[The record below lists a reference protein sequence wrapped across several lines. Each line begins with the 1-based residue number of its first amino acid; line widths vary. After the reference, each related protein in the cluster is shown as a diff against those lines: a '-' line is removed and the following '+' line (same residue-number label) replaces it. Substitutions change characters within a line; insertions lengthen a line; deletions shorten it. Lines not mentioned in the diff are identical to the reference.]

1 MSEERKKRSYW
12 GPGLTL
18 EEVRQGL
25 VSEIEEVIGWLEVRE
40 GSGVFKDPGLDLTKM
55 HRMHVVARQFIID
68 RGYDPYSM
76 RETVV

>member
-1 MSEERKKRSYW
+1 MSEERKKQFFW

-25 VSEIEEVIGWLEVRE
+25 VSEIEEVIGWLEARE
-40 GSGVFKDPGLDLTKM
+40 GSGAFKDPGLDLTEM

-68 RGYDPYSM
+68 RGDDPYSM
-76 RETVV
+76 RETVL